1 MQSNNLD
8 KPKIAGINSD
18 SQCNYKT
25 LKENIKNNDIDN
37 IIPINMI
44 MSDKRQTLKL
54 QFKYDIFE
62 TEAAPLNDILNQY
75 NMDFKKIEFYE
86 NGY

>member
-1 MQSNNLD
+1 
-8 KPKIAGINSD
+8 
-18 SQCNYKT
+18 
-25 LKENIKNNDIDN
+25 
-37 IIPINMI
+37 MI

-54 QFKYDIFE
+54 QFKNDIFE